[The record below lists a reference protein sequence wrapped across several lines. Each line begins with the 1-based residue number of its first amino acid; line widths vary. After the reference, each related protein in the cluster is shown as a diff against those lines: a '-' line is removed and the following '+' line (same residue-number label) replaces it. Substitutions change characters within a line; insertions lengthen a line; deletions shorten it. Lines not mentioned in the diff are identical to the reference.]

1 MIKRILFILA
11 ICSLVFNCTVREK
24 PQFIGIDNIKVLD
37 SNIENITI
45 SADAEFTNPND
56 VGGTLQT
63 NALNIYVNDKK
74 VATFSSKEFK
84 VPSKDKFTI
93 PLTVSVATDSIVNK
107 SNLSGLLGSL
117 LSKKLKVQYKGDIK
131 YKILGYSS
139 TYTIDKTEDVKIKL

>member
-1 MIKRILFILA
+1 MTKRTLFILA
-11 ICSLVFNCTVREK
+11 ICSLVFNCTVKEK

-63 NALNIYVNDKK
+63 EALKIYVNDKE

-84 VPSKDKFTI
+84 VPSKDRFTI
-93 PLTVSVATDSIVNK
+93 RR
-107 SNLSGLLGSL
+107 GLRDTPSKTYHLKDCWSL
-117 LSKKLKVQYKGDIK
+117 
-131 YKILGYSS
+131 
-139 TYTIDKTEDVKIKL
+139 